1 MTQVFQI
8 GDIVRVRNHTD
19 EEKNR
24 YIHGWSDFMDE
35 FETKRCIVVEVEQT
49 RCDGIAYS
57 LVPLKPNSVVAPGA
71 SKQSLTIPNSGSF
84 SFTPDSLVMVQPSP
98 WRDAIINGLRIPMI
112 GDAVPAEFSDPKKTV
127 TFLRWSC
134 SGVTINRTKL
144 DIPVIP
150 KPAFTTF

>member
-1 MTQVFQI
+1 MTRLFQI
-8 GDIVRVRNHTD
+8 GDVVYVREHTE
-19 EEKNR
+19 EEKDR
-24 YIHGWSDFMDE
+24 YVHGWTFSMDE

-57 LVPLKPNSVVAPGA
+57 LVQLKPNGVVAPGA
-71 SKQSLTIPNSGSF
+71 SRKSLAIPNSGSF
-84 SFTPDSLVMVQPSP
+84 AFTPDSLVMVQPSP
-98 WRDAIINGLRIPMI
+98 WRDAIIDGLRIPMI
-112 GDAVPAEFSDPKKTV
+112 GDSVPTEFSDPKKTV
-127 TFLRWSC
+127 TFLRWSY